1 MNYICV
7 QFSSFEQTKLILNM
21 VEDLKNTEIVI
32 FNESKIRGLK
42 HKLKI
47 HYLSF
52 KKFSAFQKILKK
64 DDLIIL
70 IDNNINYIF
79 PKSISN
85 IIKLHNKN
93 TLSIFCHTLGNNEMY
108 ISQVMNFIP
117 DIVTKNWRED
127 YIDVADLNKTSLIY
141 EMAENIFY
149 QKDVEDYNF
158 LNFNKYKV
166 FNINYN
172 VQAICID
179 TVSIK
184 RIFAKRP
191 YSLSEIIYRSVSN
204 IKDKYI
210 VSGSWIIEKSTLLNE
225 MYNKRYCG

>member
-7 QFSSFEQTKLILNM
+7 QFSDLEQTQTILNM

-32 FNESKIRGLK
+32 FNESKVRGLK

-47 HYLSF
+47 HFLSF
-52 KKFSAFQKILKK
+52 KKFSAFQKILKN
-64 DDLIIL
+64 DDLL
-70 IDNNINYIF
+70 VFIDNNINYIF

-85 IIKLHNKN
+85 IIKSHNKN

-141 EMAENIFY
+141 EMAENILF
-149 QKDVEDYNF
+149 QKDIEDYSF

-179 TVSIK
+179 AISIK
-184 RIFAKRP
+184 KIFKKRP
-191 YSLSEIIYRSVSN
+191 FSLSEIVYRCILN
-204 IKDKYI
+204 MKHKYI
-210 VSGSWIIEKSTLLNE
+210 VSGSWIIEKTPILDE

>member
-7 QFSSFEQTKLILNM
+7 QFSDFEQTQTILNM

-32 FNESKIRGLK
+32 FNESKVRGLK

-47 HYLSF
+47 HFLSF
-52 KKFSAFQKILKK
+52 KKFSAFQKILKN
-64 DDLIIL
+64 DDLL
-70 IDNNINYIF
+70 VFIDNNINYIF

-85 IIKLHNKN
+85 IIKSHNKN

-141 EMAENIFY
+141 EMAENILF
-149 QKDVEDYNF
+149 QKDIEDYSF

-179 TVSIK
+179 AISIK
-184 RIFAKRP
+184 KIFKKRP
-191 YSLSEIIYRSVSN
+191 FSLSEIVYRCILN
-204 IKDKYI
+204 MKHKYI
-210 VSGSWIIEKSTLLNE
+210 VSGSWIIEKTPILDE

>member
-64 DDLIIL
+64 DDLL
-70 IDNNINYIF
+70 VFIDSNINYIF
-79 PKSISN
+79 PNSISN

-179 TVSIK
+179 PVSIK

-210 VSGSWIIEKSTLLNE
+210 VSGSWIIEKTTLLNE

>member
-7 QFSSFEQTKLILNM
+7 QFSDLEQTQTILNM

-32 FNESKIRGLK
+32 FNESKVRGLK

-47 HYLSF
+47 HFLSF
-52 KKFSAFQKILKK
+52 KKFSAFQKILKN
-64 DDLIIL
+64 DDLL
-70 IDNNINYIF
+70 VFIDNNINYIF

-85 IIKLHNKN
+85 IIKSHNKN

-141 EMAENIFY
+141 EMAENILF
-149 QKDVEDYNF
+149 QKDIEDYSF

-179 TVSIK
+179 AISIK
-184 RIFAKRP
+184 KIFKKRP
-191 YSLSEIIYRSVSN
+191 FSLSEIVYRCILN
-204 IKDKYI
+204 MKHKYI
-210 VSGSWIIEKSTLLNE
+210 VSGSWIIEKNPILDE

>member
-7 QFSSFEQTKLILNM
+7 QFSDLKQTQTILNM

-32 FNESKIRGLK
+32 FNENKVRGLK

-47 HYLSF
+47 HFLSF
-52 KKFSAFQKILKK
+52 KKFSAFQKILKN
-64 DDLIIL
+64 DDLL
-70 IDNNINYIF
+70 VFIDNNINYIF

-85 IIKLHNKN
+85 IIKSHNKN

-117 DIVTKNWRED
+117 DIVTKHWRED

-141 EMAENIFY
+141 EMAENILF
-149 QKDVEDYNF
+149 QKDIEDYSF

-179 TVSIK
+179 SISIK
-184 RIFAKRP
+184 KIFKKRP
-191 YSLSEIIYRSVSN
+191 YSLSEIVYRCILN
-204 IKDKYI
+204 MKHKYI
-210 VSGSWIIEKSTLLNE
+210 VSGSWIIEKSPILNE